1 MANKYIFNSPF
12 KSDIQKFL
20 DLKHSLGY
28 KYALEEILLSQFDK
42 MCIFKYPKEKVLTQ
56 IIAMDW
62 ATARKNESKSSIG
75 NRIVTI
81 REFAKYL
88 NNTGKYAFVIPTTY
102 IPKKKKYQSYI
113 YTNFELKKIFDV
125 IDNKK
130 FNCRYKNCYIAY
142 PVLFRILYCCGLRI
156 SEALH
161 LKVKDV
167 DLQNGI
173 IYVYESKNNT
183 DRLVPISEKLKN
195 ICIKYFN
202 KLHLSSARNDFFFF
216 TKNSQTQIG
225 QSAIHASFRKIL
237 ALAGV
242 EKSKLNNPRI
252 HDFRHTFAIN
262 CLKKFISENKD
273 LNAYLPILKTYMG
286 HSKFKSTE
294 YYLKLTNDMF
304 PDILLRFNSYIE
316 DAIPDIGGEC
326 YEK

>member
-216 TKNSQTQIG
+216 TKDSQTQIG
-225 QSAIHASFRKIL
+225 QSAIHTSFRKIL
-237 ALAGV
+237 ALAGI